1 MNVQTRNWPE
11 FFEDKQIVF
20 YAGGIVVGGVFAC
33 FLPMGL
39 FASLAIK
46 IILPILLFVTFLQ
59 IPVSA
64 ILKGFRKT
72 QFITALLVGNFIF
85 VPVFVV
91 LVVGLSEFSFSQ
103 MYPHIYGDWKL
114 TGFVLLMA
122 SIPLCAPCVDYV
134 VSFCRVAKGDAASL
148 TAALPV
154 LLFVQF
160 VIFMCSMFL
169 TNLGDHSVSDG
180 YGTSLK
186 FLFDILP
193 IMILP
198 ISCASLL
205 QLGSKRNKTIHHA
218 TDLMKHSVVLVTA
231 LTLMFIASYAVS
243 EILEKLHIRYY
254 FFEDIFF
261 SGNGSAYIAEEDL
274 NTLSQKQKSNNE
286 LASFYAYLNIAF
298 FYAFYAC
305 SAPFIGMLT
314 AKIFKLA
321 QPQAIAVIFS
331 LSTRNSLVILPWLLF
346 MFSKSVEGQI
356 AVVILTQTCIELIAE
371 IFYVKLIPRYVKKHF
386 GCQETELER

>member
-64 ILKGFRKT
+64 ILNGFRKT

-91 LVVGLSEFSFSQ
+91 LVVGLSEFSLSQ
-103 MYPHIYGDWKL
+103 MYPHIYDDWKL

-134 VSFCRVAKGDAASL
+134 VSFCRVTKGDAASL

-193 IMILP
+193 IRILP

-205 QLGSKRNKTIHHA
+205 QLGSKRNKRIHHA

-261 SGNGSAYIAEEDL
+261 
-274 NTLSQKQKSNNE
+274 
-286 LASFYAYLNIAF
+286 
-298 FYAFYAC
+298 
-305 SAPFIGMLT
+305 
-314 AKIFKLA
+314 
-321 QPQAIAVIFS
+321 
-331 LSTRNSLVILPWLLF
+331 R
-346 MFSKSVEGQI
+346 
-356 AVVILTQTCIELIAE
+356 
-371 IFYVKLIPRYVKKHF
+371 
-386 GCQETELER
+386 ETEVHILQKKI